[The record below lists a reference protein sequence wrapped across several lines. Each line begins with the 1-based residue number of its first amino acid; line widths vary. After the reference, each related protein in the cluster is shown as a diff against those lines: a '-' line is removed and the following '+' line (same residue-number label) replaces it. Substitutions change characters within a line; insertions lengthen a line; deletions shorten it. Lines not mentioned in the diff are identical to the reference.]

1 MLANRPNLT
10 RRRLL
15 TTGVVAAAGAVLA
28 ACAAPA
34 APTATPQ
41 PAKPAAPAAAPTTA
55 PAAAA
60 PTTAPAAAPAAA
72 ATATTA
78 PAAAAAPAAKPT
90 EAAKP
95 AAPAAAAGNRQFNG
109 AWPYQMPPAGH
120 WNMYVPNRNNLGI
133 YRDLIEQPFGMYYWA
148 DKKWLPLLA
157 TEWKFAPPDWF
168 EVTIREGVKFSD
180 GKDFTTQDVI
190 TSFTVGRIENWTI
203 WRYID
208 RIEAQGNK
216 VRFHMHNPSTVVE
229 RYIIRGEPDGKIVS
243 HAIYGD
249 WAKRVDDLVKAG
261 KDSNS
266 DEFKKLREEFRQF
279 RPKEMIGTGPFRVDL
294 ASMTESQLTLVKV
307 PTSWSASK
315 VQFDKIVLYNGET
328 PAVTPVVLAK
338 NVDYA
343 THGFPPATEKAFIDQ
358 GIRILRAPVYTG
370 PALLF
375 NFETMKAIRPKEAR
389 QAIAHAFKR
398 DDAAAVALGKSAIP
412 PKFMAGFSDLLVP
425 QWLSEADQAKLN
437 KYEYNPD
444 KAASILKEIGY
455 NKGSDGIW
463 VSKDGEKMEY
473 ELAVPA
479 EFADNSAAAVSIG
492 EQLTKFGI
500 KTTVR
505 TVTFTQFPIELDAG
519 KYQMAVDGWGSAN
532 PHPHFS
538 FDQNLFV
545 RNTPKAPGGGI
556 KFPLKQ
562 QTSQGEL
569 DLEKMTIE
577 SAQGLDE
584 NAQKALVTKLAL
596 AYNELMP
603 KIPIYER
610 YGNNPTAEGV
620 RLTGWPADTDPIFK
634 NSPYADAFTTILMYE
649 GKLVG
654 KGTAGSGY

>member
-1 MLANRPNLT
+1 MPRNRPALN
-10 RRRLL
+10 RPQLL
-15 TTGVVAAAGAVLA
+15 ALMGPGAGAGVLA
-28 ACAAPA
+28 AP
-34 APTATPQ
+34 APTAAPV
-41 PAKPAAPAAAPTTA
+41 KPAAEPTKPAAAAPAPAAAATTA

-60 PTTAPAAAPAAA
+60 P
-72 ATATTA
+72 
-78 PAAAAAPAAKPT
+78 APAAKPT
-90 EAAKP
+90 EAPKPAEAAKP
-95 AAPAAAAGNRQFNG
+95 AAPAAPAAAGNRQFNG

-133 YRDLIEQPFGMYYWA
+133 YRDLIEQPFGMYYWQER
-148 DKKWLPLLA
+148 KWLPLLA

-168 EVTIREGVKFSD
+168 EVTTREGVKFSD

-190 TSFTVGRIENWTI
+190 TSFTVGRIENWPV

-261 KDSNS
+261 KDVNS

-279 RPKEMIGTGPFRVDL
+279 RPKEMMGTGPFRVDQ
-294 ASMTESQLTLVKV
+294 ASMTEAQLTLVKV

-315 VQFDKIVLYNGET
+315 VQFDKIVLDNGET
-328 PAVTPVVLAK
+328 PTVTPVVLAK

-358 GIRILRAPVYTG
+358 GIRILRSPVYSG

-375 NFETMKAIRPKEAR
+375 NFATMKAIQPKEAR
-389 QAIAHAFKR
+389 QAIAMAFKR

-412 PKFMAGFSDLLVP
+412 PKFMAGFSDNLVP

-437 KYEYNPD
+437 KYEYNPQ
-444 KAASILKEIGY
+444 KAEALLKEIGY
-455 NKGSDGIW
+455 TKGSDGIW

-505 TVTFTQFPIELDAG
+505 TV
-519 KYQMAVDGWGSAN
+519 
-532 PHPHFS
+532 
-538 FDQNLFV
+538 
-545 RNTPKAPGGGI
+545 
-556 KFPLKQ
+556 
-562 QTSQGEL
+562 
-569 DLEKMTIE
+569 
-577 SAQGLDE
+577 
-584 NAQKALVTKLAL
+584 
-596 AYNELMP
+596 
-603 KIPIYER
+603 
-610 YGNNPTAEGV
+610 
-620 RLTGWPADTDPIFK
+620 
-634 NSPYADAFTTILMYE
+634 
-649 GKLVG
+649 
-654 KGTAGSGY
+654 